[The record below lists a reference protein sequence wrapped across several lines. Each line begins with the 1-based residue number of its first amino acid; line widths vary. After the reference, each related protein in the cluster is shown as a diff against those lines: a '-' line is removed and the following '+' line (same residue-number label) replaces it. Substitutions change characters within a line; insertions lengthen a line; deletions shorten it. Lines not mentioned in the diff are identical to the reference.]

1 MSLSRSPRT
10 VTVVAPVTARLIIL
24 VMLSFSLETSL
35 AFLPAITSVGPTFTF
50 RHQTS
55 RLATGASIDGLQSK
69 EEFRRYDQVARTLAF
84 LANQL
89 PLLLLKPLATNNA
102 IVVYSPDV
110 VLMGPRGEELST
122 SLDELVSL
130 SSTLVAATAATRQA
144 NSLAT
149 TLSNAIPGER
159 ELDFGVK
166 CEFVLNPAS
175 LHCFQVKWEAP
186 FLGGGLS
193 TSKVQGLSELTLNP
207 DGRVSAHRLVNVEID
222 GREINAV
229 GEALATLRR
238 AVKSASALFQN
249 VPFAPMLNELMEE
262 LLRVP
267 SPNTIVPPTW
277 VVAVHGAG
285 TNATTIALDQYNSSL
300 PLPGSSS
307 WKNYSDSYKALT
319 RFVNSG
325 IPVLSNSPSK
335 ESVNQLFAA
344 QAQLCGIDGIALCT
358 GGTQVAAFYRTLAS
372 LRQGTLGNWNV
383 QNVVGD
389 WRTRSIMVSWSARNP
404 IAIRGKDCFRLDSAG
419 LVERVEQVELV
430 VAGTPVEDPEW
441 FQLFVSAIESGRSS
455 AGADLVLD
463 LLEQVNP
470 KGRTTDRLRKE
481 TPPLSDAAAASVY
494 AILVALHSDLAN
506 LSNLTAPPASEYFAQ
521 NLQLRGYLN
530 EVLARDETQYR
541 QAVGVSLA
549 SFRGAIRA
557 GRLSVELPPK
567 AIVEFQSD
575 RSIRVSL
582 VMQLRI
588 KVVDEVGLP
597 LKLELVSVYKTDS
610 SGKIYEHRLLESR
623 VNGQLTPG
631 DIVTQWLTKGP
642 PSPENVVMD
651 ALTWARS
658 LGGGPLA

>member
-1 MSLSRSPRT
+1 MSRRPRM
-10 VTVVAPVTARLIIL
+10 VAASVIARLIL
-24 VMLSFSLETSL
+24 VILSFSFETSR
-35 AFLPAITSVGPTFTF
+35 AFLPAIKSVGSTFIF
-50 RHQTS
+50 RNHYVNTIRS
-55 RLATGASIDGLQSK
+55 ETVVSIDGLQSK

-89 PLLLLKPLATNNA
+89 PLLLLKPLAANNA

-110 VLMGPRGEELST
+110 MLIGPGGEELST

-130 SSTLVAATAATRQA
+130 SATLVASTAATRQA
-144 NSLAT
+144 NSLAS
-149 TLSNAIPGER
+149 TLSNSIAGER

-166 CEFVLNPAS
+166 CEFVLNPNS
-175 LHCFQVKWEAP
+175 LYCFQVNWESQ

-193 TSKVQGLSELTLNP
+193 ATSKVQGLSELTLNP
-207 DGRVSAHRLVNVEID
+207 DGRVSTHRLVNVEID

-238 AVKSASALFQN
+238 AVKSASSMFQN

-262 LLRVP
+262 LLRMP
-267 SPNTIVPPTW
+267 SRNTAVPPTW
-277 VVAVHGAG
+277 VVANHGSG
-285 TNATTIALDQYNSSL
+285 NNATTVALDQYNSSV

-307 WKNYSDSYKALT
+307 WKNYSDIYKALN
-319 RFVNSG
+319 RFVDSG
-325 IPVLSNSPSK
+325 IPILSNSLSRDSIK
-335 ESVNQLFAA
+335 ELFADH
-344 QAQLCGIDGIALCT
+344 AQLCGIDGVALCT
-358 GGTQVAAFYRTLAS
+358 GGTQVATFYRTLAS

-389 WRTRSIMVSWSARNP
+389 WRTRSIMVSWSTRNP
-404 IAIRGKDCFRLDSAG
+404 IAIRGKDRFRIDSAG
-419 LVERVEQVELV
+419 LVERVEQEELV

-441 FQLFVSAIESGRSS
+441 FKLFVTAIESGRSS
-455 AGADLVLD
+455 AGAELVLE
-463 LLEQVNP
+463 LLEQVNS
-470 KGRTTDRLRKE
+470 KGRTPNPAQDE

-494 AILVALHSDLAN
+494 AILVSLHSDLAN
-506 LSNLTAPPASEYFAQ
+506 FMNLTAPPASEYFAQ

-541 QAVGVSLA
+541 QAVGVTLA

-557 GRLSVELPPK
+557 GRLSVEVPPK
-567 AIVEFQSD
+567 ATVEFQSD

-597 LKLELVSVYKTDS
+597 LQLELLSIFKTDS
-610 SGKIYEHRLLESR
+610 NGKIYEHRLLESR

-631 DIVTQWLTKGP
+631 DIVTQWLRKAP
-642 PSPENVVMD
+642 PSPENFVLD

-658 LGGGPLA
+658 LGGGLLA